1 MIGVRKTVSRRQDEP
16 ILRSFFRTSFFRCRG
31 SSRSGGRRIA
41 GAAAIGTSSSKAFK
55 GHFDG
60 DDHTVKGLNIEK
72 EVDYQGLFGYVQ
84 NTDNGNRV
92 SDEGYRKSGPQR
104 NNLTSQNIKAC
115 R

>member
-1 MIGVRKTVSRRQDEP
+1 MEMAVKNGFAKGAGVLPSKMAGKGP
-16 ILRSFFRTSFFRCRG
+16 CFFRCRG
-31 SSRSGGRRIA
+31 SPRSGGRRIA

-84 NTDNGNRV
+84 NTDNGNRAI
-92 SDEGYRKSGPQR
+92 DEGYRKSGSQS
-104 NNLTSQNIKAC
+104 NN
-115 R
+115 